1 MAVSCTD
8 SIASTVDQ
16 DRLAPALPAQAV
28 KQTSVKVSIPHAM
41 VSFWPFK
48 SDDSSAAS
56 FEKVLSQ
63 LSTKINNLSAQN
75 DSFRTKQRRYKVL
88 WTLYSTFAYILVA
101 AILTL
106 VTGYQRWSVPEYT
119 AMAGSPVLVFGVR
132 TALDA
137 YYNYRLSHNQT
148 SLNELVKQ
156 REAAISKLKSA
167 TKYDSTQQLLDKY
180 GGGSPRQEQSSER
193 PLKKRKS
200 EGGDS
205 KQSTPQGPRTGF
217 APPPTANIQ
226 RAPTAGPQGPPGQ
239 PRRNL
244 SGIPPES
251 ATSPMQPSDEPSEEF
266 APNAFSMPSRPPP
279 LMPQQ
284 LQQYHEGAKWYDRI
298 FDVVLGE
305 DETQA
310 KNRIALICQSCR
322 LVNGQAPPG
331 ARTLE
336 DVGRWRCSSCQA
348 WNGVESEEKRMLQ
361 RITGGDVEVRSPASP
376 GSAGSEMVERKGAS
390 DESDGAVYE
399 HEEEEAGDDEDEA
412 DAGAVAAPTAN
423 STRSKARQRKK
434 A

>member
-1 MAVSCTD
+1 
-8 SIASTVDQ
+8 
-16 DRLAPALPAQAV
+16 
-28 KQTSVKVSIPHAM
+28 M

-48 SDDSSAAS
+48 GDDSSAAS

-63 LSTKINNLSAQN
+63 LSTKINKANAQN
-75 DSFRTKQRRYKVL
+75 DSFRQKQRRYKVL

-119 AMAGSPVLVFGVR
+119 AVAGSPVLIFGVR

-137 YYNYRLSHNQT
+137 YYNYRLSHSQT
-148 SLNELVKQ
+148 YLNDLVKQ
-156 REAAISKLKSA
+156 RENAILRLKSA

-180 GGGSPRQEQSSER
+180 GGGSPRQEQSSPR

-200 EGGDS
+200 EGGQS
-205 KQSTPQGPRTGF
+205 NQSTPQGQRTGF

-226 RAPTAGPQGPPGQ
+226 RPPGAGPVTPQGAPGQ
-239 PRRNL
+239 PRRNM
-244 SGIPPES
+244 SGMPPES
-251 ATSPMQPSDEPSEEF
+251 EPSMQASNEPSEEF
-266 APNAFSMPSRPPP
+266 APNAFSMPSRSPPI
-279 LMPQQ
+279 MPQQ
-284 LQQYHEGAKWYDRI
+284 SQQYHEGAKWYDRI

-310 KNRIALICQSCR
+310 KNRIALICQNCR

-348 WNGVESEEKRMLQ
+348 WNGVESEEKRILQ
-361 RITGGDVEVRSPASP
+361 RITGGEEEMRSPVSP
-376 GSAGSEMVERKGAS
+376 SNAISEMHERKGGSEGS
-390 DESDGAVYE
+390 DSATYE
-399 HEEEEAGDDEDEA
+399 HIEEELGGDEDEA
-412 DAGAVAAPTAN
+412 DAGAVEAPPTG
-423 STRSKARQRKK
+423 STRSKARQRRK

>member
-1 MAVSCTD
+1 MCLLRHEQRRIHFPS
-8 SIASTVDQ
+8 
-16 DRLAPALPAQAV
+16 AV

-119 AMAGSPVLVFGVR
+119 AMAGSPVLIFGVR